1 MSNIF
6 NISSDISMEEDIFL
20 HENITIIT
28 DYFFNCF
35 KNNIYCKIKNNTN
48 YKIDKNNIRDI
59 FISSV
64 NHYLLESA
72 KEQDKDIKYINNTV
86 SNKPYDPI
94 IDNICYLV
102 RQHVK
107 DKEQNKQN
115 FDKILFKFMDLLL
128 EYCGLR
134 NGDLFKKDNR
144 EKYDKDQL
152 DKLINILIQ
161 KYVLKYN
168 PEKLKFKTKAKTT
181 KPKIDPTK
189 ISNKK
194 RIELLGEEYKFL
206 ERMKY
211 HADQRNL
218 FCNENSELFNK
229 IPGIKN
235 NERKLKRTFKQM
247 GDNNSITRKIINKTH
262 TDLKDK
268 IIKTILPIKKA
279 LGIIT
284 EVVKRATELTTK
296 MAKFI
301 GLSNVLSAE
310 KERTKIKTKTR
321 ERTTERS
328 QKPTVEKETTK
339 EQKPTQTKQKPEKSQ
354 ESQQPPVIDNKQPQ
368 PNQDNKQKQEEEQ
381 RKLAEQQKQEQLKQ
395 QEELRRKQE
404 EQKMREEREAQQKL
418 KEERERFEKQQREL
432 REKMEKENAD
442 KSVRKNEGGKLE
454 QKDGIDDKPNE
465 ALSAEDSDKNE
476 KLISGDDEYDELPE
490 DLDGTTLNF
499 DDNTR
504 IKQEINI
511 LDKEHITTSFL
522 EREKDKQ
529 KNKNTDKKDNL
540 EITH

>member
-1 MSNIF
+1 
-6 NISSDISMEEDIFL
+6 MEEDIFL

-339 EQKPTQTKQKPEKSQ
+339 EQKPTKTEQKPEKSQ

-368 PNQDNKQKQEEEQ
+368 PNQDNEQKQEEEQ
-381 RKLAEQQKQEQLKQ
+381 RKLAEQQKQEQIKQ
-395 QEELRRKQE
+395 QQE
-404 EQKMREEREAQQKL
+404 QRIKEEREAQQRL
-418 KEERERFEKQQREL
+418 KEERERFEKQQKEL
-432 REKMEKENAD
+432 EEQMKNRVKSIENEPDKLEK
-442 KSVRKNEGGKLE
+442 KNEINGKSDE
-454 QKDGIDDKPNE
+454 KPNVGK
-465 ALSAEDSDKNE
+465 DSDKRVDSN
-476 KLISGDDEYDELPE
+476 LY
-490 DLDGTTLNF
+490 
-499 DDNTR
+499 
-504 IKQEINI
+504 KQEDNYDDTSLNMFEMDDDLFNFGAEDNKNE
-511 LDKEHITTSFL
+511 LDKENVKNGENVKKL
-522 EREKDKQ
+522 LNNRNKLDNDKGPR
-529 KNKNTDKKDNL
+529 
-540 EITH
+540 I

>member
-72 KEQDKDIKYINNTV
+72 KEQKRNAKYINTTV
-86 SNKPYDPI
+86 SNKPYDPV
-94 IDNICYLV
+94 IDNICCLV
-102 RQHVK
+102 RQYTK

-368 PNQDNKQKQEEEQ
+368 PNQDNEQKQEEEQ

-404 EQKMREEREAQQKL
+404 EQKMREEREAQQRL

-432 REKMEKENAD
+432 EEQMKNRVKSIENEPDKLEK
-442 KSVRKNEGGKLE
+442 KNEINGKSDE
-454 QKDGIDDKPNE
+454 KPNVGK
-465 ALSAEDSDKNE
+465 DSDRRVDSNLYKQEDNYDDTSLNMFEMDDDLFNFGTEDNKNE
-476 KLISGDDEYDELPE
+476 
-490 DLDGTTLNF
+490 
-499 DDNTR
+499 
-504 IKQEINI
+504 
-511 LDKEHITTSFL
+511 LDKENVKNGENVKKL
-522 EREKDKQ
+522 LNNRNKLDNDKGPR
-529 KNKNTDKKDNL
+529 
-540 EITH
+540 I